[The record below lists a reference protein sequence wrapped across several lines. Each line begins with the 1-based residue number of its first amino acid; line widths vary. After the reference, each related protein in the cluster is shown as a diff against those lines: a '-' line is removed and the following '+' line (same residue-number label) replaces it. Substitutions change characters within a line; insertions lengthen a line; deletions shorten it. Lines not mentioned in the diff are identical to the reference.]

1 MPAKTTPKAAPA
13 KAPPKPRKTK
23 AAAAPVVP
31 TAAPA
36 YAERQEAPA
45 EMMRLSGAAFDN
57 ALAAWLAV
65 KEKIDATVKPL
76 LDEEMRLRKLIFI
89 SAWLDPEEGT
99 NVAELGNG
107 YKLRAVHKINREI
120 DERVLPDALKCLP
133 PGSRDFLIKDKP
145 NLVLAV
151 YRTLPAD
158 MRIAFDKCVIEKP
171 ASPSLEFVVP
181 VEAS

>member
-1 MPAKTTPKAAPA
+1 MPTKTTAKPATAKAPA
-13 KAPPKPRKTK
+13 KPRKPK
-23 AAAAPVVP
+23 ATSVVP
-31 TAAPA
+31 TAEPA
-36 YAERQEAPA
+36 RAERQEAPT
-45 EMMRLSGAAFDN
+45 EFMRLNGAAFDN

-65 KEKIDATVKPL
+65 KEKIDTTVKPL
-76 LDEEMRLRKLIFI
+76 VDEEMRLRKLIFI

-107 YKLRAVHKINREI
+107 YKLRAIHKINREI

-145 NLVLAV
+145 SLVLAV

-158 MRIAFDKCVIEKP
+158 MRIAFDKCIIEKP